1 MLERKELEVG
11 LEEASAAR
19 QWVDENYAF
28 PLFKRDY
35 GRSLVVS
42 YCITML
48 RRVFCSH
55 VQSEVIL
62 GCFHPS
68 HDIFKAAIVQGH

>member
-1 MLERKELEVG
+1 VLLDNGWMRITLSICLR
-11 LEEASAAR
+11 A
-19 QWVDENYAF
+19 
-28 PLFKRDY
+28 DY

-48 RRVFCSH
+48 RRAFCSH

-62 GCFHPS
+62 GCFDPNYS
-68 HDIFKAAIVQGH
+68 IFKAAIVKGH